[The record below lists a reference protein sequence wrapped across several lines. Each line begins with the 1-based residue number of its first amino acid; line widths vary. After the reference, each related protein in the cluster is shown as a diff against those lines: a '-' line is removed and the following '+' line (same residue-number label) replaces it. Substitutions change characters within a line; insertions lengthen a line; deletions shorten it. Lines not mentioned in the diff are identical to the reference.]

1 MRGAQLSGVTGT
13 IGAAA
18 DGARD
23 PIAAAMMSIEGDS
36 EQEPRSAGV
45 RIPLMDHRQARL
57 RVWGQ
62 ATVTS

>member
-1 MRGAQLSGVTGT
+1 VRGAQLSGVTGT
-13 IGAAA
+13 IGA